1 MNLDIIKDMK
11 PKDINDFVALAQV
24 STRKLI
30 KLKERAEEEAKIV
43 PSGHR
48 IYYISEAMNVR
59 FFFF

>member
-1 MNLDIIKDMK
+1 MK